1 MNTRLLHTLLAVH
14 QHGSMAGA
22 ARRLNLTHGAVAQQ
36 IRALENELG
45 VSLVRRAGKVVHL
58 TQAAHRI
65 LDTSQRILD
74 DIDALAALANTNELR
89 GELRLGSGNTAL
101 VGKIPNILEVLAA
114 QYPEIHVSVVS
125 GQSSDFHT
133 QVERGALDAAIAM
146 QPMFT
151 PSKGLGWHLL
161 WEEPFVLIA
170 SRQHEGVDPHLLL
183 ERVPFIRY
191 HRDSWAGQQIDAY
204 LRQNNLR
211 PRERFELASTETI
224 TRLVHKNLG
233 VAIVPTAW
241 NQWQSGSIIS
251 MPLKTPCK
259 PRCFG
264 LIWLRSSPRLQLIE
278 AFLKAAVMAHRAE
291 ETANA

>member
-1 MNTRLLHTLLAVH
+1 MNSRLLHTLLAVH
-14 QHGSMAGA
+14 RHGSMAGA

-36 IRALENELG
+36 IRSLESELG
-45 VSLVRRAGKVVHL
+45 VGLVRRAGKVVHL
-58 TQAAHRI
+58 TQAALRI
-65 LDTSQRILD
+65 LDASQRILD

-89 GELRLGSGNTAL
+89 GELRLGAGNTAL
-101 VGKIPNILEVLAA
+101 VGKIPSILEILAV
-114 QYPEIHVSVVS
+114 QYPEIHVSIVA

-133 QVERGALDAAIAM
+133 QVERGSLDAAIAM
-146 QPMFT
+146 EPMYT
-151 PSKGLGWHLL
+151 PSKGLAWQLL

-170 SRQHEGVDPHLLL
+170 SHHHQGVDPHLLL
-183 ERVPFIRY
+183 ERVPYIRY
-191 HRDSWAGQQIDAY
+191 HRDTWAGQQIDAY

-211 PRERFELASTETI
+211 PRERFELASTEAI

-251 MPLKTPCK
+251 MPLKTHFK

-264 LIWLRSSPRLQLIE
+264 LIWLRSSPKLQLIE
-278 AFLKAAVMAHRAE
+278 VFLKAALVAYRDS
-291 ETANA
+291 